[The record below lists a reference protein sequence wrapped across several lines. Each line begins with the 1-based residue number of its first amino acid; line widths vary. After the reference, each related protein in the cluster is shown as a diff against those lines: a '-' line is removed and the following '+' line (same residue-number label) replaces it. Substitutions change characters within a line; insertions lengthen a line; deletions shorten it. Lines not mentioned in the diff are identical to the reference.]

1 MRVKNVNIEKRMVTG
16 KLKQSINW
24 AVLPEP
30 ASRFKPTM
38 IARGRI
44 SPMANIRAVRQIP
57 HIK

>member
-44 SPMANIRAVRQIP
+44 
-57 HIK
+57 